1 MSSIDDAPYG
11 DIFEYFPP
19 FFVQARI
26 IRIDEVLEQHT
37 VRIMIV
43 VQVLAR
49 RDDLNPHNRR
59 RLSQIKQFDFVPAQ
73 S

>member
-1 MSSIDDAPYG
+1 
-11 DIFEYFPP
+11 
-19 FFVQARI
+19 
-26 IRIDEVLEQHT
+26 
-37 VRIMIV
+37 MIV